1 MTGGQLASRRVAV
14 LAVLIVAAAGCTSQP
29 AAHSGTGASGS
40 VAARPTTGA
49 PSVAARPTT
58 GAPSVAA
65 SRAAREYR
73 AAAARPG
80 KGTVTR
86 TLPPCNTAALTAP
99 GLPALDTGMTIVQAA
114 PFGVSVLPDDRQ
126 ALVAVGQSVEV
137 FGLGPSGASTLVKS
151 VTVPG
156 AGAYVG

>member
-40 VAARPTTGA
+40 VAARPA
-49 PSVAARPTT
+49 T

-73 AAAARPG
+73 AAAAVRG
-80 KGTVTR
+80 HGTVTR
-86 TLPPCNTAALTAP
+86 TLPPCSTAALTAP
-99 GLPALDTGMTIVQAA
+99 GLPALDTAMTTVQAA

-126 ALVAVGQSVEV
+126 ALVAVGRAWRSS
-137 FGLGPSGASTLVKS
+137 GSGPLV
-151 VTVPG
+151 PRRR
-156 AGAYVG
+156 